1 MRLVNSPVQRYDM
14 LMGQKR
20 RKSHFAFGLVEDC
33 LREVRRQR
41 LHASLDPDNKV
52 DRHLKWS
59 LRLLRPLFGKPY
71 QDHAPLQAA
80 ENIAIDALLFLRRK
94 SALSN
99 EDIAHMHQLSE
110 DLKTMEAEWKEL
122 EQEFEE
128 FRTHMFPGF
137 AYNISVS
144 TAPDETIP
152 YNPIAWP
159 DELRARIHKRV
170 SKWTSQKR
178 VMKQMR
184 TLLTSSNQAL
194 AVPEDSF
201 DDLGS
206 DL

>member
-1 MRLVNSPVQRYDM
+1 MLTTPQRKH
-14 LMGQKR
+14 GR
-20 RKSHFAFGLVEDC
+20 FTFNHAEDC

-41 LHASLDPDNKV
+41 LHASLDPDSKV

-80 ENIAIDALLFLRRK
+80 ENIAIDALLILRRQAAM
-94 SALSN
+94 SPD
-99 EDIAHMHQLSE
+99 DIAHIYQLSE
-110 DLKTMEAEWKEL
+110 DLKTMETEWKDL

-137 AYNISVS
+137 AYNIPVS
-144 TAPDETIP
+144 TSPEEQVP

-159 DELRARIHKRV
+159 DELHAQIYERV
-170 SKWTSQKR
+170 SKWRSQKK
-178 VMKQMR
+178 VMAQMR
-184 TLLTSSNQAL
+184 ALLASSNQAL
-194 AVPEDSF
+194 SIPENSF

-206 DL
+206 DI